1 MNIKSI
7 SLKSYLTFLSRNKA
21 YTLINMLGFS
31 LSLMF
36 VIIITLYTEQEFG
49 VDKSIDNADR
59 IYSVCMGSGDS
70 GGKTAEGTGWRIQ
83 QTLKNAFPDIEMT
96 CAVTAGDTYMLD
108 KQDNSVSTDILFA
121 DSTFF
126 RMLSIPLVTGDR
138 QRVLD
143 QQNSAVVS
151 EEYARKMFGDA
162 DPIGQQLRF
171 KDEGKS
177 SVSLRVT
184 GVFTSTDGTSFP
196 HADVVMRFE
205 NVSVFNPSITAPE
218 MNNAAGTTVL
228 LLTRE
233 GSDIMSKERQM
244 DKVLKDMGF
253 WIYNMPGLDTRTKLL
268 RLSDR
273 YFSDVEAVSGIGDL
287 MSRRGDFRL
296 VTVLFAVALIIL
308 VFSITNYVNLT
319 VAQSS
324 YRAKEMATRRLLGSQ
339 RSDIMLRL
347 IAECSLLCLACL
359 AVGVALSAVALPY
372 ANHLLDTDMR
382 FADLLTVGN
391 IGAAVVFVLL
401 VGLLSGLLPAIVI
414 SRAKPID
421 VVRGTFRLQTK
432 MRFSRVFIVFQN
444 IMTIFMIAASLTMV
458 LQVRHLV
465 GAPLGYDYKHLV
477 VLPATGDSIQTRTLL
492 TELRKLPCVTGVT
505 ACQGYPFDGGNNS
518 TTNIDNRTLS
528 FQVLQ
533 GDADYMRTLGIKLLR
548 DYHLDDPGAAYVN
561 KQTLA
566 ELGLPMDARS
576 FRVNN
581 GVEHIRGVIDD
592 IKIRTVTS
600 DQHPLLIYISKEM
613 KYPWNI
619 LVRVRG
625 DESEAYERIKDVYR
639 NVTDMDLTTVADT
652 PYLDQLISQEYAQ
665 EKRISTIVTLFAT
678 IAVIISLLGLVAM
691 STYFI
696 EQRRKEIAIRKVFG
710 STSRQIYVRLVRTF
724 LSYVGVA
731 FVIAVPLIYHFMT
744 QWLSN
749 YNYRIDLGLWIYAV
763 AGAACL
769 LVSFAAV
776 MVQSHH
782 AANTNPAESIKME

>member
-70 GGKTAEGTGWRIQ
+70 DGKVAEGTGWRIQ

-126 RMLSIPLVTGDR
+126 RMISMPLVTGDR

-205 NVSVFNPSITAPE
+205 NVSMFNPSITAPE

-273 YFSDVEAVSGIGDL
+273 YFSDVEAVSGIGDF

-477 VLPATGDSIQTRTLL
+477 VLPAGGDSIQTRTLL

-625 DESEAYERIKDVYR
+625 DESAAYERIKDVYR

-652 PYLDQLISQEYAQ
+652 PYLDQLISQEYVQ

-696 EQRRKEIAIRKVFG
+696 EQRRKEISIRKVFG

-731 FVIAVPLIYHFMT
+731 FVIAVPLIHHFMT

-749 YNYRIDLGLWIYAV
+749 YNYRIDLSLWIYAV

>member
-126 RMLSIPLVTGDR
+126 RMISIPLVTGDR

-253 WIYNMPGLDTRTKLL
+253 WIYNMPGLDTHTKLL

-382 FADLLTVGN
+382 FADLLTIGN

-581 GVEHIRGVIDD
+581 GVEHVRGVIDD

-639 NVTDMDLTTVADT
+639 NVTDMDLATIADT
-652 PYLDQLISQEYAQ
+652 PYLDQLISQEYVQ

-749 YNYRIDLGLWIYAV
+749 YNYRIDLSLWIYAV
-763 AGAACL
+763 AGATCL

>member
-49 VDKSIDNADR
+49 VDKSIDNAHR

-126 RMLSIPLVTGDR
+126 RMISIPLVTGDR

-205 NVSVFNPSITAPE
+205 NVSMFNPSITAPE
-218 MNNAAGTTVL
+218 MNNAAGATVL

-253 WIYNMPGLDTRTKLL
+253 WIYNMPGLDTHTKLL

-382 FADLLTVGN
+382 FVDLLTVGN

-401 VGLLSGLLPAIVI
+401 VGLLSGLLPAIFI

-477 VLPATGDSIQTRTLL
+477 VLPATSDSIQTRTLL

-505 ACQGYPFDGGNNS
+505 ACQGYPFDGGNNN

-548 DYHLDDPGAAYVN
+548 DYHLDDPEAAYVN

-639 NVTDMDLTTVADT
+639 NVTDMDLTTIADT
-652 PYLDQLISQEYAQ
+652 SYLDQLISQEYVQ

-763 AGAACL
+763 AGATCL

>member
-36 VIIITLYTEQEFG
+36 VIIITLYAEQEFG

-126 RMLSIPLVTGDR
+126 RMISIPLITGDR

-205 NVSVFNPSITAPE
+205 NVSMFNPSITAPE

-421 VVRGTFRLQTK
+421 VVRGTFRLHTK

-477 VLPATGDSIQTRTLL
+477 VLPAGGDSIQTRTLL

-505 ACQGYPFDGGNNS
+505 ACQGYPFDGGNNN

-548 DYHLDDPGAAYVN
+548 DYHLDDPEAAYVN

-639 NVTDMDLTTVADT
+639 NVTDMDLTTIADT
-652 PYLDQLISQEYAQ
+652 PHLDQLISQEYVQ

-749 YNYRIDLGLWIYAV
+749 YNYRIDLSLWIYAV

>member
-49 VDKSIDNADR
+49 VDKSIDNAHR

-126 RMLSIPLVTGDR
+126 RMISIPLVTGDR

-205 NVSVFNPSITAPE
+205 NVSMFNPSITAPE
-218 MNNAAGTTVL
+218 MNNASGTTVL

-421 VVRGTFRLQTK
+421 VVRGTFRLHTK

-477 VLPATGDSIQTRTLL
+477 VLPASGDSIQTRTLL

-505 ACQGYPFDGGNNS
+505 ACQGYPFDGGNNN

-548 DYHLDDPGAAYVN
+548 DYHLDDPEAAYVN

-639 NVTDMDLTTVADT
+639 NVTDMDLTTIADT
-652 PYLDQLISQEYAQ
+652 PYLDQLISQEYVQ

-763 AGAACL
+763 AGATCL

>member
-70 GGKTAEGTGWRIQ
+70 GGKVAEGTGWRIQ

-126 RMLSIPLVTGDR
+126 RMISIPLVTGDR

-205 NVSVFNPSITAPE
+205 NVSMFNPSITAPE

-253 WIYNMPGLDTRTKLL
+253 WIYNMPGLDTHTKLL

-421 VVRGTFRLQTK
+421 VVRGTFRLHTK

-477 VLPATGDSIQTRTLL
+477 VLPAGGDSIQTRTLL

-548 DYHLDDPGAAYVN
+548 DYHLDDPEAAYVN

-613 KYPWNI
+613 KYPWTI

-639 NVTDMDLTTVADT
+639 NVTDMDLTTIADT
-652 PYLDQLISQEYAQ
+652 PYLDQLISQEYVQ

>member
-49 VDKSIDNADR
+49 VDKSIDNAHR

-70 GGKTAEGTGWRIQ
+70 DGKVAEGTGWRIQ

-126 RMLSIPLVTGDR
+126 RMISIPLVTGDR

-253 WIYNMPGLDTRTKLL
+253 WIYNMPGLDTHTKLL

-308 VFSITNYVNLT
+308 VFSIINYVNLT

-639 NVTDMDLTTVADT
+639 NVTDMDLTTIADM

-749 YNYRIDLGLWIYAV
+749 YNYRIDLSLWIYAV

>member
-126 RMLSIPLVTGDR
+126 RMISIPLVTGDR

-625 DESEAYERIKDVYR
+625 DESAAYERIKDVYR
-639 NVTDMDLTTVADT
+639 NVTDMDLTTIADT

>member
-126 RMLSIPLVTGDR
+126 RMISMPLVTGDR

-196 HADVVMRFE
+196 HADVVIRFE

-253 WIYNMPGLDTRTKLL
+253 WIYNMPGLDTHTKLL

-273 YFSDVEAVSGIGDL
+273 YFSDVEALSGIGDL

-477 VLPATGDSIQTRTLL
+477 VLPAGGDSIQTRTLL

-505 ACQGYPFDGGNNS
+505 ACQGYPFDGGNNN

-548 DYHLDDPGAAYVN
+548 DYHLDDPEAAYVN

-576 FRVNN
+576 FKVNN

-613 KYPWNI
+613 KYPWTI

-639 NVTDMDLTTVADT
+639 NVTDMDLTTIADT
-652 PYLDQLISQEYAQ
+652 PYLDQLISQEYVQ

>member
-36 VIIITLYTEQEFG
+36 VIIITIYTEQEFG

-126 RMLSIPLVTGDR
+126 RMISIPLVTGDR

-205 NVSVFNPSITAPE
+205 NVSMFNPSITAPE
-218 MNNAAGTTVL
+218 MNNAAGATVL

-253 WIYNMPGLDTRTKLL
+253 WIYNMPGLDTHTKLL

-477 VLPATGDSIQTRTLL
+477 VLPATSDSIQTRTLL

-505 ACQGYPFDGGNNS
+505 ACQGYPFDGGNNN

-548 DYHLDDPGAAYVN
+548 DYHLDDPEAAYVN

-639 NVTDMDLTTVADT
+639 NVTDMDLTTIADT
-652 PYLDQLISQEYAQ
+652 PYLDQLISQKYVQ

>member
-59 IYSVCMGSGDS
+59 IYSVCMGAGDS

-126 RMLSIPLVTGDR
+126 RMISIPLVTGDR

-205 NVSVFNPSITAPE
+205 NVSMFNPSITAPE

-273 YFSDVEAVSGIGDL
+273 YFSDVEAVSGIGDF

-548 DYHLDDPGAAYVN
+548 DYHLDDPEAAYVN

-576 FRVNN
+576 FKVNN

-625 DESEAYERIKDVYR
+625 DESAAYERIKDVYR
-639 NVTDMDLTTVADT
+639 NVTDMDLTTIADT

-749 YNYRIDLGLWIYAV
+749 YNYRIDLSLWIYVV
-763 AGAACL
+763 AGATCL

>member
-36 VIIITLYTEQEFG
+36 VIIITIYTEQEFG

-126 RMLSIPLVTGDR
+126 RMISIPLVTGDR

-205 NVSVFNPSITAPE
+205 NVSMFNPSITAPE
-218 MNNAAGTTVL
+218 MNNAAGATVL

-253 WIYNMPGLDTRTKLL
+253 WIYNMPGLDTHTKLL

-382 FADLLTVGN
+382 FVDLLTVGN

-477 VLPATGDSIQTRTLL
+477 VLPASGDSIQTRTLL

-505 ACQGYPFDGGNNS
+505 ACQGYPFDGGNNN

-548 DYHLDDPGAAYVN
+548 DYHLDDPEAAYVN

-613 KYPWNI
+613 KYPWTI

-639 NVTDMDLTTVADT
+639 NVTDMDLTTIADT
-652 PYLDQLISQEYAQ
+652 SYLDQLISQEYVQ

-731 FVIAVPLIYHFMT
+731 FVIAVPLIHHFMT

-749 YNYRIDLGLWIYAV
+749 YNYRIDLSLWIYAV

>member
-49 VDKSIDNADR
+49 VDKSIDNAHR

-126 RMLSIPLVTGDR
+126 RMISMPLVTGDR

-196 HADVVMRFE
+196 HADVVIRFE
-205 NVSVFNPSITAPE
+205 NVSVFTPYITAPE

-253 WIYNMPGLDTRTKLL
+253 WIYNMPGLDTHTTLL

-477 VLPATGDSIQTRTLL
+477 VLPASGDSIQTRTLL

-548 DYHLDDPGAAYVN
+548 DYHLDDPEAAYVN

-639 NVTDMDLTTVADT
+639 NVTDMDLTTIADT
-652 PYLDQLISQEYAQ
+652 PYLDQLISQEYVQ

-763 AGAACL
+763 AGATCL

>member
-7 SLKSYLTFLSRNKA
+7 SQKSYLTFLSRNKA

-36 VIIITLYTEQEFG
+36 VIIITIYTEQEFG

-126 RMLSIPLVTGDR
+126 RMIAIPLVTGDR

-196 HADVVMRFE
+196 HADVVIRFE

-218 MNNAAGTTVL
+218 MNNAAGATVL

-253 WIYNMPGLDTRTKLL
+253 WIYNMPGLDTHTKLL

-477 VLPATGDSIQTRTLL
+477 VLPATSDSIQTRTLL

-548 DYHLDDPGAAYVN
+548 DYHLDDPEAAYVN

-639 NVTDMDLTTVADT
+639 NVTDMDLTTIADT
-652 PYLDQLISQEYAQ
+652 PYLDQLISQEYVQ

-763 AGAACL
+763 AGATCL

>member
-1 MNIKSI
+1 
-7 SLKSYLTFLSRNKA
+7 
-21 YTLINMLGFS
+21 
-31 LSLMF
+31 
-36 VIIITLYTEQEFG
+36 
-49 VDKSIDNADR
+49 
-59 IYSVCMGSGDS
+59 
-70 GGKTAEGTGWRIQ
+70 
-83 QTLKNAFPDIEMT
+83 MT

-126 RMLSIPLVTGDR
+126 RMISIPLVTGDR

-205 NVSVFNPSITAPE
+205 NVSVFTPSITAPE

-477 VLPATGDSIQTRTLL
+477 VLPASGDSIQTRTLL

-505 ACQGYPFDGGNNS
+505 ACQGYPFDGGNNN

-548 DYHLDDPGAAYVN
+548 DYHLDDPEAAYVN

-639 NVTDMDLTTVADT
+639 NVTDMDLTTIADT
-652 PYLDQLISQEYAQ
+652 PYLDQLISQEYVQ

-744 QWLSN
+744 Q
-749 YNYRIDLGLWIYAV
+749 
-763 AGAACL
+763 
-769 LVSFAAV
+769 
-776 MVQSHH
+776 
-782 AANTNPAESIKME
+782 

>member
-126 RMLSIPLVTGDR
+126 RMISIPLVTGDR

-196 HADVVMRFE
+196 HADVVIRFE
-205 NVSVFNPSITAPE
+205 NVSVFTPSITAPE

-253 WIYNMPGLDTRTKLL
+253 WIYNMPGLDTHTKLL

-421 VVRGTFRLQTK
+421 VVRGTFRLHTK

-477 VLPATGDSIQTRTLL
+477 VLPAGGDSIQTRTLL

-505 ACQGYPFDGGNNS
+505 ACQGYPFDGGNNN

-548 DYHLDDPGAAYVN
+548 DYHLDDPEAAYVN

-639 NVTDMDLTTVADT
+639 NVTDMDLTTIADT
-652 PYLDQLISQEYAQ
+652 PYLDQLISQEYVQ

-678 IAVIISLLGLVAM
+678 IAIIISLLGLVAM

-763 AGAACL
+763 AGATCL

>member
-49 VDKSIDNADR
+49 VDKSIDNAHR

-126 RMLSIPLVTGDR
+126 RMISIPLITGDR

-205 NVSVFNPSITAPE
+205 NVSMFNPSITAPE
-218 MNNAAGTTVL
+218 MNNAAGATVL

-253 WIYNMPGLDTRTKLL
+253 WIYNMPGLDTHTKLL

-382 FADLLTVGN
+382 FVAILTVGN

-477 VLPATGDSIQTRTLL
+477 VLPASGDSIQTRTLL

-505 ACQGYPFDGGNNS
+505 ACQGYPFDGGNNN

-548 DYHLDDPGAAYVN
+548 DYHLDDPEAAYVN

-639 NVTDMDLTTVADT
+639 NVTDMDLTTIADT
-652 PYLDQLISQEYAQ
+652 PYLDQLISQEYVQ

-763 AGAACL
+763 AGATCL

>member
-49 VDKSIDNADR
+49 VDKSIDNAHR

-126 RMLSIPLVTGDR
+126 RMISMPLVTGDR

-196 HADVVMRFE
+196 HADVVIRFE
-205 NVSVFNPSITAPE
+205 NVSVFTPSITAPE

-253 WIYNMPGLDTRTKLL
+253 WIYNMPGLDTHTKLL

-273 YFSDVEAVSGIGDL
+273 YFSDVEALSGIGDL

-477 VLPATGDSIQTRTLL
+477 VLPAGGDSIQTRTLL
-492 TELRKLPCVTGVT
+492 TELRKLPCVTCVT
-505 ACQGYPFDGGNNS
+505 ACQGYPFDGGNNN

-548 DYHLDDPGAAYVN
+548 DYHLDDPEAAYVN

-613 KYPWNI
+613 KYPWTI

-639 NVTDMDLTTVADT
+639 NVTDMDLTTIADT
-652 PYLDQLISQEYAQ
+652 PYLDQLISQEYVQ

-763 AGAACL
+763 AGATCL

>member
-36 VIIITLYTEQEFG
+36 VIIITIYTEQEFG

-126 RMLSIPLVTGDR
+126 RMISIPLVTGDR

-205 NVSVFNPSITAPE
+205 NVSMFNPSITAPE
-218 MNNAAGTTVL
+218 MNTAAGATVL

-253 WIYNMPGLDTRTKLL
+253 WIYNMPGLDTHTKLL

-273 YFSDVEAVSGIGDL
+273 YFSDVEVVSGIGDL

-382 FADLLTVGN
+382 FADLLTIGN

-465 GAPLGYDYKHLV
+465 NAPLGYDYKHLV
-477 VLPATGDSIQTRTLL
+477 VLPASGDSIQTRTLL

-600 DQHPLLIYISKEM
+600 DQHPLLIYISTEM

-619 LVRVRG
+619 LMRVRG

-652 PYLDQLISQEYAQ
+652 PYLDQLISQEYVQ

-696 EQRRKEIAIRKVFG
+696 EQHRKEIAIRKVFG

-749 YNYRIDLGLWIYAV
+749 YNYRIDIGLWIYAV
-763 AGAACL
+763 AGATCL

>member
-49 VDKSIDNADR
+49 VDKSIDNAHR

-126 RMLSIPLVTGDR
+126 RMISIPLITGDR

-196 HADVVMRFE
+196 HADVVIRFE

-253 WIYNMPGLDTRTKLL
+253 WIYNMPGLDTHTKLL

-421 VVRGTFRLQTK
+421 VVRGTFRLHTK

-477 VLPATGDSIQTRTLL
+477 VLPAGGDSIQTRTLL

-505 ACQGYPFDGGNNS
+505 ACQGYPFDGGNNN

-548 DYHLDDPGAAYVN
+548 DYHLDDPEAAYVN

-639 NVTDMDLTTVADT
+639 NVTDMDLTTIADT
-652 PYLDQLISQEYAQ
+652 PYLDQLISQEYVQ

-678 IAVIISLLGLVAM
+678 IAIIISLLGLVAM

-763 AGAACL
+763 AGATCL

>member
-7 SLKSYLTFLSRNKA
+7 SLKSYLKFLSRNKA

-126 RMLSIPLVTGDR
+126 RMISIPLVTGDR

-205 NVSVFNPSITAPE
+205 NVSMFNPSITAPE

-253 WIYNMPGLDTRTKLL
+253 WIYNMPGLDTHTKLL

-421 VVRGTFRLQTK
+421 VVRGTFRLHTK

-477 VLPATGDSIQTRTLL
+477 VLPAGGDSIQTRTLL

-505 ACQGYPFDGGNNS
+505 ACQGYPFDGGNNN

-548 DYHLDDPGAAYVN
+548 DYHLDDQEAAYVN

-639 NVTDMDLTTVADT
+639 NVTDMDLTTIADT
-652 PYLDQLISQEYAQ
+652 SYLDQLISQEYVQ

-731 FVIAVPLIYHFMT
+731 FVIAVPLIHHFMT

-749 YNYRIDLGLWIYAV
+749 YNYRIDLSLWIYAV

>member
-49 VDKSIDNADR
+49 VDKSIDNAHR

-126 RMLSIPLVTGDR
+126 RMISIPLITGDR

-196 HADVVMRFE
+196 HADVVIRFE
-205 NVSVFNPSITAPE
+205 NVSVFTPSITAPE

-253 WIYNMPGLDTRTKLL
+253 WIYNMPGLDTHTKLL

-273 YFSDVEAVSGIGDL
+273 YFSDVEALSGIGDL

-421 VVRGTFRLQTK
+421 VVRGTFRLHTK

-477 VLPATGDSIQTRTLL
+477 VLPAGGDSIQTRTLL

-505 ACQGYPFDGGNNS
+505 ACQGYPFDGGNNN

-548 DYHLDDPGAAYVN
+548 DYHLDDPEAAYVN

-639 NVTDMDLTTVADT
+639 NVTDMDLTTIADT
-652 PYLDQLISQEYAQ
+652 SYLDQLISQEYVQ

-763 AGAACL
+763 AGATCL

>member
-49 VDKSIDNADR
+49 VDKSIDNAHR

-126 RMLSIPLVTGDR
+126 RMISIPLVTGDR

-196 HADVVMRFE
+196 HADVVIRFE
-205 NVSVFNPSITAPE
+205 NVSMFNPSITAPE

-625 DESEAYERIKDVYR
+625 DESAAYERIKDVYR
-639 NVTDMDLTTVADT
+639 NVTDMDLTTIADT

>member
-36 VIIITLYTEQEFG
+36 VIIITIYTEQEFG
-49 VDKSIDNADR
+49 VDKSIDNAHR

-126 RMLSIPLVTGDR
+126 RMISIPLVTGDR

-205 NVSVFNPSITAPE
+205 NVSMFHPSITAPE
-218 MNNAAGTTVL
+218 MNNAAGATVL

-253 WIYNMPGLDTRTKLL
+253 WIYNMPGLDTHTKLL

-273 YFSDVEAVSGIGDL
+273 YFSDVAAVSGIGDL
-287 MSRRGDFRL
+287 MSCRGDFRL

-421 VVRGTFRLQTK
+421 VVRGTFRLHTK

-477 VLPATGDSIQTRTLL
+477 VLPASGDSIQTRTLL

-505 ACQGYPFDGGNNS
+505 ACQGYPFDGGNNN

-548 DYHLDDPGAAYVN
+548 DYHLDDPEAAYVN

-613 KYPWNI
+613 KYPWTI

-639 NVTDMDLTTVADT
+639 NVTDMDLTTIADT
-652 PYLDQLISQEYAQ
+652 PYLDQLISQEYVQ

-731 FVIAVPLIYHFMT
+731 FVIAVPLIHHFMT

-749 YNYRIDLGLWIYAV
+749 YNYRIDLSLWIYAV

>member
-36 VIIITLYTEQEFG
+36 VIIITIYTEQEFG

-126 RMLSIPLVTGDR
+126 RMISIPLVTGDR

-205 NVSVFNPSITAPE
+205 NVSMFNPSITAPE
-218 MNNAAGTTVL
+218 MNNAAGATVL

-253 WIYNMPGLDTRTKLL
+253 WIYNMPGLDTHTKLL

-421 VVRGTFRLQTK
+421 VVRGTFRLHTK

-477 VLPATGDSIQTRTLL
+477 VLPATSDSIQTRTLL

-505 ACQGYPFDGGNNS
+505 ACQGYPFDGGNNN

-548 DYHLDDPGAAYVN
+548 DYHLDDPEAAYVN

-639 NVTDMDLTTVADT
+639 NVTDMDLTTIADT
-652 PYLDQLISQEYAQ
+652 PYLDQLISQEYVQ

>member
-36 VIIITLYTEQEFG
+36 VIIITIYTEQEFG
-49 VDKSIDNADR
+49 VDKSIDNAHR

-126 RMLSIPLVTGDR
+126 RMISIPLVTGDR

-253 WIYNMPGLDTRTKLL
+253 WIYNMPGLDTHTKLL

-477 VLPATGDSIQTRTLL
+477 VLPAGGDSIQTRTLL

-505 ACQGYPFDGGNNS
+505 ACQGYPFDGGNNN

-548 DYHLDDPGAAYVN
+548 DYHLDDPEAAYVN

-613 KYPWNI
+613 KYPWTI

-639 NVTDMDLTTVADT
+639 NVTDMDLTTIADM
-652 PYLDQLISQEYAQ
+652 PYLDQLISQEYVQ

-763 AGAACL
+763 AGATCL

>member
-49 VDKSIDNADR
+49 VDRSIDNAHR
-59 IYSVCMGSGDS
+59 IYSVCMGSEGS
-70 GGKTAEGTGWRIQ
+70 GGKAAEGTGWRIQ
-83 QTLKNAFPDIEMT
+83 QTLRSAFPDIEMT
-96 CAVTAGDTYMLD
+96 CGVTAGDTYMLD

-126 RMLSIPLVTGDR
+126 RMISIPLVTGDR

-151 EEYARKMFGDA
+151 EEYARRMFGDA

-171 KDEGKS
+171 KDEDMS
-177 SVSLRVT
+177 HASLRVT

-196 HADVVMRFE
+196 HTDIVIRFE
-205 NVSVFNPSITAPE
+205 NVAMFNPSITAPD

-233 GSDIMSKERQM
+233 GSDLASKERQM

-253 WIYNMPGLDTRTKLL
+253 WIYNMPGMNTRTKLL

-273 YFSDVEAVSGIGDL
+273 YFSDVEAVTGLGDF
-287 MSRRGDFRL
+287 MSRRGDLRL

-359 AVGVALSAVALPY
+359 AIGVALSAVALPY

-391 IGAAVVFVLL
+391 IGAAVAFVLL

-444 IMTIFMIAASLTMV
+444 VITIFMIAASLTMV

-465 GAPLGYDYKHLV
+465 SAPLGYDYKHMV
-477 VLPATGDSIQTRTLL
+477 VLPASGDTIQTRTML

-528 FQVLQ
+528 FQVLY
-533 GDADYMRTLGIKLLR
+533 GDASYMRTLGIRLLR
-548 DYHLDDPGAAYVN
+548 DYHLDDPEAVYVN
-561 KQTLA
+561 RQTLA

-576 FRVNN
+576 FRAGNDV
-581 GVEHIRGVIDD
+581 VHIRGVIDD

-600 DQHPLLIYISKEM
+600 DQHPLLIYVVKEV
-613 KYPWNI
+613 KYPWNL

-625 DESEAYERIKDVYR
+625 DESAAYERIKEVYSS
-639 NVTDMDLTTVADT
+639 VTGTDLSMDCDT
-652 PYLDQLISQEYAQ
+652 PYLDQLINQEYLQ

-731 FVIAVPLIYHFMT
+731 FVIAVPLIRHFMT

-749 YNYRIDLGLWIYAV
+749 YSYRIDLSLWIYAV
-763 AGAACL
+763 AGVACL
-769 LVSFAAV
+769 LVSFVAV
-776 MVQSHH
+776 MVQSHR

>member
-36 VIIITLYTEQEFG
+36 VIIITIYTEQEFG

-126 RMLSIPLVTGDR
+126 RMISIPLVTGDR

-218 MNNAAGTTVL
+218 MNNAAGATVL

-253 WIYNMPGLDTRTKLL
+253 WIYNMPGLDTHTKLL

-477 VLPATGDSIQTRTLL
+477 VLPAGGDSIQTRTLL

-528 FQVLQ
+528 FQVMQ

-566 ELGLPMDARS
+566 ELGLPMDSRS

-613 KYPWNI
+613 KYPWTI

-639 NVTDMDLTTVADT
+639 NVTDMDLTTIADT
-652 PYLDQLISQEYAQ
+652 PYLDQLISQEYVQ

-763 AGAACL
+763 AGATCL

>member
-49 VDKSIDNADR
+49 VDKSIDNAHR

-126 RMLSIPLVTGDR
+126 RMISMPLVTGDR

-205 NVSVFNPSITAPE
+205 NVSMFNPSITAPE

-253 WIYNMPGLDTRTKLL
+253 WIYNMPGLDTHTKLL

-421 VVRGTFRLQTK
+421 VVRGTFRLHTK

-477 VLPATGDSIQTRTLL
+477 VLPAGGDSIQTRTLL

-505 ACQGYPFDGGNNS
+505 ACQGYPFDGGNNN

-548 DYHLDDPGAAYVN
+548 DYHLDDPEAAYVN

-613 KYPWNI
+613 KYPWTI

-639 NVTDMDLTTVADT
+639 NVTDMDLTTIADT
-652 PYLDQLISQEYAQ
+652 PYLDQLISQEYVQ

-763 AGAACL
+763 AGATCL

>member
-126 RMLSIPLVTGDR
+126 RMISMPLVTGDR

-196 HADVVMRFE
+196 HADVVIRFE
-205 NVSVFNPSITAPE
+205 NVSVFTPSITAPE

-421 VVRGTFRLQTK
+421 VVRGTFRLHTK

-477 VLPATGDSIQTRTLL
+477 VLPAGGDSIQTRTLL

-505 ACQGYPFDGGNNS
+505 ACQGYPFDGGNNN

-548 DYHLDDPGAAYVN
+548 DYHLDDPEAAYVN

-613 KYPWNI
+613 KYPWTI

-625 DESEAYERIKDVYR
+625 DESEAYKRIKDVYR
-639 NVTDMDLTTVADT
+639 NVTDMDLTTIADT
-652 PYLDQLISQEYAQ
+652 PYLDQLISQEYVQ